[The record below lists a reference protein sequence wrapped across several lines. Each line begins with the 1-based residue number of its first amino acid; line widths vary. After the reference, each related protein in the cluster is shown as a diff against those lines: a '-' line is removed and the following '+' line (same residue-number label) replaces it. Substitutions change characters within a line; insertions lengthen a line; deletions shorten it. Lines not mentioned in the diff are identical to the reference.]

1 MAALS
6 GFMPILVKT
15 IVELKKVAP
24 NIQTS
29 IIEMASQDVVNEIQ
43 NDRLDIGLIVY
54 SGRVMNAA
62 KGLLFE
68 PMLPGEF
75 VLVTGRTSPL
85 ASLRSIKPDV
95 LLQHPMVLYHDNYL
109 LQFTD
114 RLMAEYG
121 RINLLFVSN
130 NLDALDQAMIE
141 EHAVAIGLDFS
152 LGQDPLVDNGD
163 LVVLELDMN
172 KPSLQIGWVYPQKI
186 SRNETITVHGIGEP

>member
-1 MAALS
+1 MSQGSHSTLHQELRVAALP

-109 LQFTD
+109 LQFKD

-141 EHAVAIGLDFS
+141 EHAFAIGLDFS
-152 LGQDPLVDNGD
+152 LGQDPLG
-163 LVVLELDMN
+163 
-172 KPSLQIGWVYPQKI
+172 
-186 SRNETITVHGIGEP
+186 